1 MIRRQFL
8 HAALCAL
15 STLPALAVHAG
26 TPATTAEPTP
36 APAPAAA
43 APAPTAAPTPVPKS
57 TPTRKPDL
65 ADFVAGEYFG
75 DVISDSRGSSRTGVS
90 LTLTRVGPNRV
101 QITSDYPRL
110 PTVEV
115 VIMQAMQS
123 IIAAEGNN
131 VFVIDRAKDAS
142 RLGVTFNHEV
152 SWSGSKQ

>member
-8 HAALCAL
+8 QIAVCAL
-15 STLPALAVHAG
+15 SSLSELVVHAG
-26 TPATTAEPTP
+26 TPVTTTEPNTASEP
-36 APAPAAA
+36 EPAAA
-43 APAPTAAPTPVPKS
+43 APTSAPVQASK
-57 TPTRKPDL
+57 RKPDL

-101 QITSDYPRL
+101 QITSDYARL
-110 PTVEV
+110 PAVEIT
-115 VIMQAMQS
+115 IMQAMQS
-123 IIAAEGNN
+123 IIAAKGDN

-152 SWSGSKQ
+152 SWSGAKQ